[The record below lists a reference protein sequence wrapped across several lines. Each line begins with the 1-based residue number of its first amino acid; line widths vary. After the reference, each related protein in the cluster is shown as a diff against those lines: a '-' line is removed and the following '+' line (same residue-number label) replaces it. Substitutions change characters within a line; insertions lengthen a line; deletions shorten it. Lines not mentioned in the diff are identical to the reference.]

1 MLLTSSCENKLELV
15 SQEIAKGRISA
26 IDEGSQASSRFVTY
40 PTIWIQTT
48 KSTVE
53 VGHIPFEFLNN
64 FKVGDTCF
72 VVIQKYKDNE

>member
-1 MLLTSSCENKLELV
+1 MLLTSSCEDKLKLV

-26 IDEGSQASSRFVTY
+26 IDEGRRASRFVTY

-64 FKVGDTCF
+64 FKVGDTCL
-72 VVIQKYKDNE
+72 VVIQKYKGNE